1 MTTNLTSRIAAGT
14 SSPTVSIG
22 FVVRNDEKYI
32 RQALESLLA
41 QSYTD
46 FELTISDN
54 ASTDDTSTIC
64 QEYARRDP
72 RITYVCQNENI
83 GLTKNLE
90 YALKNTRGQFFMW
103 AASDDIWHPDFLK
116 TLVEALQKKPQ
127 AALSFAPY
135 AWIDDKGDLLKIK
148 SVDYS
153 GGSAFTRLLKFC
165 WLYDDGCFYG
175 LFRRKFVADF
185 SFATWWGINAS
196 NPVNNAYPLLCYA
209 LAAGEFIFCKVDPLW
224 QNRIHLRKGVVNVR
238 AAYTDIRRT
247 NLFFNYLNFILLK
260 INVLYTCVDAVYR
273 GCQSRITTVLILP
286 ALSLRCLY
294 DCLYRIMQK
303 YRASLDS

>member
-1 MTTNLTSRIAAGT
+1 MKRSDVEQTPI
-14 SSPTVSIG
+14 VSIG
-22 FVVRNDEKYI
+22 MPVYNDEIYI
-32 RQALESLLA
+32 RKALDSLLT
-41 QSYTD
+41 QTFHD
-46 FELTISDN
+46 FEIIISDN
-54 ASTDDTSTIC
+54 ASTDNTGAVC
-64 QEYARRDP
+64 QEYVARDHRVHYICQP
-72 RITYVCQNENI
+72 RNLGPSANFTYLLAHARC
-83 GLTKNLE
+83 E
-90 YALKNTRGQFFMW
+90 YFMW

-116 TLVEALQKKPQ
+116 ILVEALQKKPQ
-127 AALSFAPY
+127 SALSFAPY

-148 SVDYS
+148 SADYS
-153 GGSAFTRLLKFC
+153 GGSAFTRLLKIC

-224 QNRIHLRKGVVNVR
+224 QNRIHLRKGGVNVR

-260 INVLYTCVDAVYR
+260 INVLYSCADAVYR

-303 YRASLDS
+303 YRTSLDS